1 MDFETVDADEFE
13 ALEAAL
19 AAAEQR
25 SAPQSGLVGTLCP
38 GAIGTDAPAPGGRT
52 KPEAPAQPALR
63 LLSDVLGV
71 RLPAP
76 GADHANVGA
85 FGQPEPG
92 GAHEH
97 ARVAL
102 QLLPSARVAVLFSP
116 GCLPVAEAVADAP
129 GAFPPARSGLDAWTV
144 PASSVTTLCSTLRSL
159 PGLAVRL
166 ELPHAIAGQ
175 CMEFAVQLLGAEEV
189 EAAYGRVPAALR
201 DAMFEF
207 QRLGVKYVIA
217 RQGRALI
224 GDEMGLGKTVQAIAL
239 LACYSEDRPALILCP
254 SSLRDCWKAALA
266 TWLPDEPGSPR
277 TPVQVVLN
285 GAGVQDALY
294 SAGRHGI
301 VICPYSLVIKQPA
314 LFAKHNFGMVV
325 ADESHCLKD
334 SKAQRTKAAAPLLAA
349 ARRAVC
355 LTGTPALS
363 RPIELFSQ
371 LQALQPRLF
380 RSVSDYAQRFCQG
393 GRFGWAQGCSH
404 GDELHAVLG
413 TTVLVRRLKR
423 DVLDQL
429 PPKIRTRI
437 LLPLQPSADVKRLT
451 FRIGELRASGGDK
464 HLVDQLTNELYIKTA
479 EMKASACAD
488 YMETLLEGSPPDSK
502 FLFFAHH
509 SVVLDTLGTRM
520 KVGRVRHITIV
531 GATPVGDRAGL
542 VNQFQNDPAVRV
554 ALLSI
559 KAAGV
564 GLTLTAASTVVF
576 GELTWTPGDIVQAED
591 RAHRIGQR
599 GSVAVHIL
607 QAPGTIDDALWSACC
622 HKLDTLGRVLDGA
635 STAPG
640 LEASTAAAAESGRM
654 PGGGAPSAPQPPP
667 PGSIQAFLAKA
678 AAQGGGASRAALAP
692 VSNAAGAAAS
702 WDYAWGSAWEEGR
715 DDAGEVQAKRPRTD
729 TGAGGNDPPAATDE
743 DWGSGW

>member
-1 MDFETVDADEFE
+1 
-13 ALEAAL
+13 
-19 AAAEQR
+19 
-25 SAPQSGLVGTLCP
+25 
-38 GAIGTDAPAPGGRT
+38 
-52 KPEAPAQPALR
+52 
-63 LLSDVLGV
+63 
-71 RLPAP
+71 
-76 GADHANVGA
+76 
-85 FGQPEPG
+85 
-92 GAHEH
+92 
-97 ARVAL
+97 
-102 QLLPSARVAVLFSP
+102 
-116 GCLPVAEAVADAP
+116 
-129 GAFPPARSGLDAWTV
+129 
-144 PASSVTTLCSTLRSL
+144 
-159 PGLAVRL
+159 
-166 ELPHAIAGQ
+166 
-175 CMEFAVQLLGAEEV
+175 
-189 EAAYGRVPAALR
+189 
-201 DAMFEF
+201 
-207 QRLGVKYVIA
+207 
-217 RQGRALI
+217 
-224 GDEMGLGKTVQAIAL
+224 
-239 LACYSEDRPALILCP
+239 
-254 SSLRDCWKAALA
+254 LA
-266 TWLPDEPGSPR
+266 TWLPEEPGAPR

-294 SAGRHGI
+294 SAGRQGI

-314 LFAKHNFGMVV
+314 LFAKHNFEMVV

-380 RSVSDYAQRFCQG
+380 RSVNDYAQRFCQG

-451 FRIGELRASGGDK
+451 VRIGELRATGGDK
-464 HLVDQLTNELYIKTA
+464 HLVDQLTNELYTKTA

-488 YMETLLEGSPPDSK
+488 YMETLLEGSPADSK

-520 KVGRVRHITIV
+520 KVGRVRHISIV

-564 GLTLTAASTVVF
+564 GRTLTAASTVVF

-607 QAPGTIDDALWSACC
+607 QAPGTSACAGTPLNRLT
-622 HKLDTLGRVLDGA
+622 H
-635 STAPG
+635 TAHG
-640 LEASTAAAAESGRM
+640 
-654 PGGGAPSAPQPPP
+654 
-667 PGSIQAFLAKA
+667 
-678 AAQGGGASRAALAP
+678 
-692 VSNAAGAAAS
+692 
-702 WDYAWGSAWEEGR
+702 
-715 DDAGEVQAKRPRTD
+715 
-729 TGAGGNDPPAATDE
+729 
-743 DWGSGW
+743 

>member
-1 MDFETVDADEFE
+1 MDFETVDADEFY

-25 SAPQSGLVGTLCP
+25 SAPQSAPVGTTCAPLP
-38 GAIGTDAPAPGGRT
+38 GPPAPGGALA
-52 KPEAPAQPALR
+52 PAAPAQPLR

-71 RLPAP
+71 KLPAP
-76 GADHANVGA
+76 GADGARPADGA
-85 FGQPEPG
+85 FRQSEPT
-92 GAHEH
+92 GAAPGEH
-97 ARVAL
+97 ARVGL
-102 QLLPSARVAVLFSP
+102 QLLPSARVAVIFAPS
-116 GCLPVAEAVADAP
+116 CLPVAEAVAAAP
-129 GAFPPARSGLDAWTV
+129 GACPPTRGGVDAWTV
-144 PASSVTTLCSTLRSL
+144 PASSVSALCGTLRSL
-159 PGLAVRL
+159 PGLSACL
-166 ELPHAIAGQ
+166 ELPHTIAASA
-175 CMEFAVQLLGAEEV
+175 MEFAVSLLAEAEV
-189 EAAYGRVPAALR
+189 EAAYARVPAPLR

-207 QRLGVKYVIA
+207 QRVGVKYVIA

-239 LACYSEDRPALILCP
+239 LACYSADRPALILCP

-266 TWLPDEPGSPR
+266 TWLPEEPGAPK
-277 TPVQVVLN
+277 TAVKVVLN
-285 GAGVQDALY
+285 GAGVQDALRG
-294 SAGRHGI
+294 AGRQGI

-325 ADESHCLKD
+325 ADESHCLMD
-334 SKAQRTKAAAPLLAA
+334 SKAQRTQAAAPLLAS

-380 RSVSDYAQRFCQG
+380 RSVHDYAGRFCQG
-393 GRFGWAQGCSH
+393 GRFGWAKGCSH

-429 PPKIRTRI
+429 PPKIRTRVV
-437 LLPLQPSADVKRLT
+437 LPVQPSSEVKRLT
-451 FRIGELRASGGDK
+451 GRLGELRATGGDK
-464 HLVDQLTNELYIKTA
+464 HLLDQLTNELYTKTA

-488 YMETLLEGSPPDSK
+488 YMETLLEGSPAEAK

-509 SVVLDTLGTRM
+509 SVVLDTLGSRM
-520 KVGRVRHITIV
+520 KTERVRHITIV
-531 GATPVGDRAGL
+531 GATPVGDRANL
-542 VNQFQNDPAVRV
+542 VAQFQNDPDVRV

-591 RAHRIGQR
+591 RAHRIGQL

-635 STAPG
+635 STAAG
-640 LEASTAAAAESGRM
+640 LQATTAAVEVGRP
-654 PGGGAPSAPQPPP
+654 PGGGGAGGGAPQPPP
-667 PGSIQAFLAKA
+667 PGSIQALLAKA
-678 AAQGGGASRAALAP
+678 AGGGTSRAALAP
-692 VSNAAGAAAS
+692 VSNAGAAAS
-702 WDYAWGSAWEEGR
+702 NWECAWGTAWEEGR
-715 DDAGEVQAKRPRTD
+715 EDTGEARAKRPRVD
-729 TGAGGNDPPAATDE
+729 DSGPPAAPDE